1 MIVRLF
7 HAKFIEDGHC
17 PGKQPLCIFNT
28 EQFRQFA
35 DSSAF
40 VRGRNLFLKALL
52 QTLSYAICHIT
63 ENK

>member
-40 VRGRNLFLKALL
+40 VRGRNLFFWKLYFRPWAM
-52 QTLSYAICHIT
+52 QFAI
-63 ENK
+63 